1 MEIAADAHA
10 VRLKVHRYRV
20 SEPTETAKSLRWRI
34 PHMSITPASG
44 SKNVQI
50 TGKGLDG
57 YRHMR
62 DSLRSRLPPG
72 KTAMSEMSPFQAPPD
87 GHGEARARRLSPEEL
102 QALREDMIA
111 ASAWMKAELSRRRV
125 ANGAPT

>member
-1 MEIAADAHA
+1 
-10 VRLKVHRYRV
+10 
-20 SEPTETAKSLRWRI
+20 
-34 PHMSITPASG
+34 MSITPAPG
-44 SKNVQI
+44 SIYPRQHVQI

-62 DSLRSRLPPG
+62 DPLRHRLHTW
-72 KTAMSEMSPFQAPPD
+72 KTVMPEMSPPPAPPD
-87 GHGEARARRLSPEEL
+87 GYVEARARRLSPEEL

-125 ANGAPT
+125 VTALLVP